1 MNEADV
7 LLIKM
12 FFYGDY
18 LAPKTASGKEESGIR
33 LCTDLHS
40 KLTKEEVELLYKL
53 VLAGV
58 KQS

>member
-18 LAPKTASGKEESGIR
+18 LASETASGKEESGIR
-33 LCTDLHS
+33 LVWDLHN
-40 KLTKEEVELLYKL
+40 KLDKEEVEYLYKIL
-53 VLAGV
+53 KQA

>member
-1 MNEADV
+1 MDKADV
-7 LLIKM
+7 LLTKM

-18 LAPKTASGKEESGIR
+18 LANRTASGEEESGIR
-33 LCTDLHS
+33 LRIDLHN
-40 KLTKEEVELLYKL
+40 KLTKAEVEYLYKL

>member
-1 MNEADV
+1 MDKADV
-7 LLIKM
+7 LLTKM

-18 LAPKTASGKEESGIR
+18 LANRTESGEEESGIR
-33 LCTDLHS
+33 LRYNIEE

>member
-18 LAPKTASGKEESGIR
+18 LASETASGKEESGIR
-33 LCTDLHS
+33 LRIDLHK
-40 KLTKEEVELLYKL
+40 KLTKAEVEYLYKL

>member
-1 MNEADV
+1 MDKADV

-12 FFYGDY
+12 FWWGDY
-18 LAPKTASGKEESGIR
+18 LASETASGKEENGIR
-33 LCTDLHS
+33 LRIDLHN
-40 KLTKEEVELLYKL
+40 KLTKAEVEYLYKL

>member
-1 MNEADV
+1 MDKADV

-18 LAPKTASGKEESGIR
+18 LASETASGKEESGIR
-33 LCTDLHS
+33 LHYHPR
-40 KLTKEEVELLYKL
+40 LTKAEVEYLYKL

>member
-1 MNEADV
+1 MDEADV

-12 FFYGDY
+12 FWWGDY
-18 LAPKTASGKEESGIR
+18 LASETASGKEESGIR
-33 LCTDLHS
+33 LHYHIND
-40 KLTKEEVELLYKL
+40 KLTKAEVEYLYKL